1 MDKNKDELKFLVKE
15 TSRNDLFCYF
25 TFQTIDV
32 HGEGMENMKSL
43 KSHIKFVNGYLKDI
57 FALKISNGIVIVKGL
72 VCMIDTHK

>member
-1 MDKNKDELKFLVKE
+1 
-15 TSRNDLFCYF
+15 
-25 TFQTIDV
+25 
-32 HGEGMENMKSL
+32 MKSL